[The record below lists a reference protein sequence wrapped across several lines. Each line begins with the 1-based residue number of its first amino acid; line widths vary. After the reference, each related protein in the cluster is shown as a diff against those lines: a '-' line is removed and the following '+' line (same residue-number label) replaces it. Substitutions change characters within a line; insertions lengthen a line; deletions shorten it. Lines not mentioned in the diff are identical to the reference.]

1 MGGWGE
7 GEEEEGE
14 GQGGWEP
21 PRTRSWEDDDMFTA
35 KDVNLRSG
43 GRINRS
49 RATDSGTYV

>member
-43 GRINRS
+43 GRRNRS